1 MMTRMTR
8 TLGDE
13 RKTAGSRAA
22 VLFMAAGLFTIL
34 SIFRPDPK
42 PPLAIAI
49 GLAAAAIAMAAA
61 LHFLPW
67 DRWHPRALLIVV
79 PIAYTVIYFF
89 DTFIGTNPYA
99 YSISFILISIWI
111 GLAQPQ
117 YTSLF
122 LSPLTIAAY
131 LLPLMAPGHSSDE
144 VSSVWFMAPVCVVI
158 GELVARA
165 VTEFN
170 KSRSELNT
178 RAKMLSILIRGARSM
193 NTLDTDKVL
202 EGSMDSLIE
211 LGFDGAAFNLI
222 NEDGQTFR
230 TFTARNLPADY
241 EQPLHPL
248 TYGITGI
255 VYSNLEPLII
265 DDYPN
270 HPAAVAAIK
279 SAGFM
284 VFVGVPVWAED
295 KVIGVLLAGRKNKKR
310 ISSQDREALERLAA
324 QASGALVN
332 ARKFEIERR
341 TAQHHA
347 ESSMRDPLT
356 GLGNR
361 RQIDATLAKLLP
373 NDAVLMIDLDR
384 FKSVND
390 TDGHAAGDV
399 LLAKLGGFLK
409 EQMRAEDSAG
419 RYGGEEFLIVL
430 KAIGDD
436 ARPAAE
442 RIAQAWRDTKP
453 RTTMSIGVAV
463 HRFGAAAEDTVK
475 CADAA
480 LYEAKH
486 TGRDRVCEAAK

>member
-1 MMTRMTR
+1 MTTKMTR

-22 VLFMAAGLFTIL
+22 VLFLAAGLLCIL
-34 SIFRPDPK
+34 SIFQPATK
-42 PPLAIAI
+42 PSPTIAI
-49 GLAAAAIAMAAA
+49 GLAAVAIAIAAA
-61 LHFLPW
+61 LHLLPW
-67 DRWHPRALLIVV
+67 DRWHSRALLSVV
-79 PIAYTVIYFF
+79 PVAYAFIYSF
-89 DTFIGTNPYA
+89 DSLIGTNPYA

-117 YTSLF
+117 YTSL
-122 LSPLTIAAY
+122 LISPLTVVAY
-131 LLPLMAPGHSSDE
+131 YLPLMGPGHSSDE
-144 VSSVWFMAPVCVVI
+144 VSSIWFIVPICVAV
-158 GELVARA
+158 GEAVARA

-170 KSRSELNT
+170 KSRAELNT
-178 RAKMLSILIRGARSM
+178 RAKMLSILVRGARNM

-202 EGSMDSLIE
+202 AGSMDSLTE
-211 LGFDGAAFNLI
+211 LGFDGAAFNLLS
-222 NEDGQTFR
+222 EDGQTFR
-230 TFTARNLPADY
+230 TFIARNLPSDY
-241 EQPLHPL
+241 EQPFHPL

-255 VYSNLEPLII
+255 VVQEQKPLII

-270 HPAAVAAIK
+270 HAVAVPAIK
-279 SAGFM
+279 NAGFL
-284 VFVGVPVWAED
+284 VFAGVPVWAED

-310 ISSQDREALERLAA
+310 ISPQDREALERLAG
-324 QASGALVN
+324 QASGALIN
-332 ARKFEIERR
+332 ARKFEEERR

-361 RQIDATLAKLLP
+361 RQIDATLTKLFP

-390 TDGHAAGDV
+390 TDGHAAGDA

-409 EQMRAEDSAG
+409 SQMREGDSAG

-442 RIAQAWRDTKP
+442 RIAQAWRDSKP
-453 RTTMSIGVAV
+453 RTTMSVGVAV
-463 HRFGAAAEDTVK
+463 HRFGITAEDTVK
-475 CADAA
+475 RADEA

-486 TGRDRVCEAAK
+486 TGRDRVCEAKG